1 MQDTITILGINGR
14 IGQDAARA
22 FVAAGWRVTGFGRE
36 DRVHIPGVSF
46 VTGDADTPTDVAR
59 AVAPSEVVL
68 DAVNL
73 PYDKWDKG
81 RFERSLAARLEGLK
95 GSGKTLLYPGNI
107 YNFAAETHVL
117 GPETP
122 EHPARDK
129 GEIRVR
135 LERMLKEATADGSV
149 QAIVLRAPDFFGPG
163 ATGTA
168 FDLFMLK
175 NIEKGQLLYPGD
187 PAIGHSWAYLPD
199 LARAFVRVAEA
210 RGTLAPF
217 DRLHFSG
224 LFATGHELRATMERA
239 LGHRVVLKRVNWLPY
254 RALALAVPI
263 LREVIKMNYL
273 WENPHRLVDPRL
285 DALLGPN
292 FLTPFEEAMTRT
304 VRSYLPAHAASAYEV
319 DAAA

>member
-1 MQDTITILGINGR
+1 MQKTITILGINGR

-22 FVAAGWRVTGFGRE
+22 FVAAGWQVTGFGRE
-36 DRVHIPGVSF
+36 DRVHIPGVKF
-46 VTGDADTPTDVAR
+46 IAGNGENAEDVAR
-59 AVAPSEVVL
+59 AAAPSAVVL
-68 DAVNL
+68 DAINL

-81 RFERSLAARLEGLK
+81 RYEQSLAIRLKALK

-117 GPETP
+117 NPDTP
-122 EHPARDK
+122 ENPARDK

-135 LERMLKEATADGSV
+135 LEQMLKEATADGKL

-163 ATGTA
+163 ATGTV
-168 FDLFMLK
+168 FDLFMVK

-210 RGTLAPF
+210 RDTLAPF

-224 LFATGHELRATMERA
+224 LYATGNELRATMERA
-239 LGHRVVLKRVNWLPY
+239 LGHRIVLKQVNWLPY
-254 RALALAVPI
+254 KALALAVPI

-273 WENPHRLVDPRL
+273 WETPHRLSDPRL
-285 DALLGPN
+285 DALLGPD
-292 FLTPFEEAMTRT
+292 FLTPFDAAMKTT
-304 VRSYLPAHAASAYEV
+304 VRSYLPARIDAGEIG
-319 DAAA
+319 AAA

>member
-1 MQDTITILGINGR
+1 MQKTITILGINGR

-22 FVAAGWRVTGFGRE
+22 FAAAGWQVTGFGRE

-46 VTGDADTPTDVAR
+46 IAGNGENTADVAR
-59 AVAPSEVVL
+59 AVAPSAVVL
-68 DAVNL
+68 DAINL

-81 RFERSLAARLEGLK
+81 RYEKSLAIRLAALK
-95 GSGKTLLYPGNI
+95 GSDKTLLYPGNI

-117 GPETP
+117 EPQTP
-122 EHPARDK
+122 ENPARDK

-135 LERMLKEATADGSV
+135 LEQMLKEATANGKL
-149 QAIVLRAPDFFGPG
+149 QTIVLRAPDFFGPG

-168 FDLFMLK
+168 FDLIMLK

-210 RGTLAPF
+210 RETFERF
-217 DRLHFSG
+217 DRLHFAG
-224 LFATGHELRATMERA
+224 LFATGHELHASIERT
-239 LGHRVVLKRVNWLPY
+239 LGHRIALKRVNWLPY
-254 RALALAVPI
+254 KALALAVPI

-273 WENPHRLVDPRL
+273 WETPHRLSDPRL
-285 DALLGPN
+285 DALLGPD
-292 FLTPFEEAMTRT
+292 FLTPFDEAMKTT
-304 VRSYLPAHAASAYEV
+304 VRSYLPARGAKAGEIG
-319 DAAA
+319 AAA

>member
-1 MQDTITILGINGR
+1 MQKTITILGINGR

-22 FVAAGWRVTGFGRE
+22 FVAADWQVTGFGRE
-36 DRVHIPGVSF
+36 DRVHIPGVRF
-46 VTGDADTPTDVAR
+46 IAGNGENAEDVAR
-59 AVAPSEVVL
+59 ATAPSEVVL
-68 DAVNL
+68 DAINL

-81 RFERSLAARLEGLK
+81 RYEQSLAIRLTALK

-117 GPETP
+117 KPDTP
-122 EHPARDK
+122 ENPARDK

-135 LERMLKEATADGSV
+135 LEQMLKDATADGKL

-163 ATGTA
+163 ATGTV

-187 PAIGHSWAYLPD
+187 PTIGHSWAYLPD

-210 RGTLAPF
+210 RDTLAPF
-217 DRLHFSG
+217 DRLHFAG
-224 LFATGHELRATMERA
+224 LYATGHELRASMKTA
-239 LGHRVVLKRVNWLPY
+239 LSRRIVLKRVNWLPY
-254 RALALAVPI
+254 KALALAVPI

-273 WENPHRLVDPRL
+273 WETPHRLVDPRL
-285 DALLGPN
+285 DALLGPD
-292 FLTPFEEAMTRT
+292 FLTPFDEAMKTT
-304 VRSYLPAHAASAYEV
+304 VRSYLPARADAGEIG
-319 DAAA
+319 AAA